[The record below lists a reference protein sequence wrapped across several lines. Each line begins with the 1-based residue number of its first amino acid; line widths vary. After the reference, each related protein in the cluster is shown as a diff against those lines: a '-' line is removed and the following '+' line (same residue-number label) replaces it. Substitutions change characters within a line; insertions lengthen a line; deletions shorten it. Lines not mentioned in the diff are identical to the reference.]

1 MEHAARNSGES
12 KYSLYKLIRLNFD
25 LITGFTL
32 VPLQLFT
39 IFGFLSS
46 IGSLALVAILMF
58 RRIFGGSEAE
68 GVFTLFAILFF
79 LISVSMIGI
88 GLIGEYVGRIYQ
100 VVQARPKYI
109 IKETIGFDGK

>member
-1 MEHAARNSGES
+1 
-12 KYSLYKLIRLNFD
+12 
-25 LITGFTL
+25 
-32 VPLQLFT
+32 
-39 IFGFLSS
+39 
-46 IGSLALVAILMF
+46 MF